1 MRRSPLSTYTHA
13 AAALAL
19 TALSCCGAAGGPAVN
34 GPALELPERTAEAP
48 AKPEGAKPVLQTCA
62 KRGDAG
68 VADTLAVP
76 GSVSSVDPSG
86 PEVDPRVQNGT
97 VYDKATV
104 DASAFDTVVI
114 PQDATL
120 VRGGTGCTVQLY
132 TAKNLGFL
140 GHPSE
145 RMDLAEARST
155 MGCGTRADGK
165 TLLVD
170 TWGSWSTKEGGAEI
184 VLLVVAP
191 DAVDVEQR
199 KNPSGVV
206 EDGEGT
212 PRALPKGWTVVPS
225 TPDGARHASKALP

>member
-1 MRRSPLSTYTHA
+1 
-13 AAALAL
+13 
-19 TALSCCGAAGGPAVN
+19 
-34 GPALELPERTAEAP
+34 
-48 AKPEGAKPVLQTCA
+48 
-62 KRGDAG
+62 
-68 VADTLAVP
+68 VADELAVP

-86 PEVDPRVQNGT
+86 SEVDTRVQNGT

-114 PQDATL
+114 PEDAQL
-120 VRGGTGCTVQLY
+120 VRAGAGCTVQLY
-132 TAKNLGFL
+132 TAKRLGFM

-145 RMDLAEARST
+145 RVDLAEARRT

-170 TWGSWSTKEGGAEI
+170 TWGAWSTKEGGADI

-191 DAVDVEQR
+191 DAIDVEKR

-212 PRALPKGWTVVPS
+212 PRDLPQGWKVVPS
-225 TPDGARHASKALP
+225 TPDGARHASNALP